1 LTYKLTGITNFYP
14 FLLYLKSCSVLTVTL
29 PFRRAPWRCE
39 SR

>member
-1 LTYKLTGITNFYP
+1 
-14 FLLYLKSCSVLTVTL
+14 VLTVTL